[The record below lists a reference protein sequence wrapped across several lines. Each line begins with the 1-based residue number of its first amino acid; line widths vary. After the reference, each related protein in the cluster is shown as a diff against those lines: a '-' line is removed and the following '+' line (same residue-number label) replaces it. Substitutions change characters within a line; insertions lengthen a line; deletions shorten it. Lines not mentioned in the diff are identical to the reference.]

1 MKKELKRGNILMQ
14 TITINHLEIELDHSE
29 ISSKDLDLKKDT
41 DRGQERGEDH
51 ILEIEE
57 DRIPEI
63 TKRAIIKKKEDRP
76 ENKRVQS
83 QREGQ
88 VFINKQVTI
97 VI

>member
-1 MKKELKRGNILMQ
+1 MQ

>member
-1 MKKELKRGNILMQ
+1 MQ

-29 ISSKDLDLKKDT
+29 NSPKDLDLKKDT
-41 DRGQERGEDH
+41 DRGQERGEGH
-51 ILEIEE
+51 ILEIEG

-76 ENKRVQS
+76 ENKQVHS

-88 VFINKQVTI
+88 VFISNLVTI
-97 VI
+97 VN

>member
-1 MKKELKRGNILMQ
+1 MKKELKRGNILTQ